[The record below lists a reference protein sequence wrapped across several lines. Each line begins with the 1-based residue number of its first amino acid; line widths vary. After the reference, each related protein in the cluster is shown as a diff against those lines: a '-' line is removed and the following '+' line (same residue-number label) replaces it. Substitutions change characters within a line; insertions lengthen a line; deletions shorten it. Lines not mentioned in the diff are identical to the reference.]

1 MLISFKQKILIAVSS
16 LIFVG
21 CVKTTNVAYSDKNVA
36 VSFKNTVNLV
46 SVHASHG
53 YYEMTVCGVKYSGVR
68 GYNPFYL
75 SIPEMDS
82 ILFVTGRDYD
92 NGQAMVHIVNLKT
105 KTEIHFPAYDS
116 HIGSNIR
123 TNSPDMSEVV
133 EKIDGSQIIIHA
145 EGLERSFRY
154 YIDLS
159 KPRLEK
165 EEAEFRNSPLGTTN
179 RYVYIEGKSPFK

>member
-1 MLISFKQKILIAVSS
+1 MSILFKQTVLVATSS

-21 CVKTTNVAYSDKNVA
+21 CVKTTNVAYSDKNIS
-36 VSFKNTVNLV
+36 VSFKDTVNLV
-46 SVHASHG
+46 NVHASHG
-53 YYEMTVCGVKYSGVR
+53 YYEMTVCGAKYSEVR

-75 SIPEMDS
+75 SIPEKDS

-92 NGQAMVHIVNLKT
+92 NGQATVHIVNLKT

-133 EKIDGSQIIIHA
+133 EKIDGSKIIIHA
-145 EGLERSFRY
+145 EGLDRSFRY

-159 KPRLEK
+159 KPKFEK